1 MEEIVV
7 ASHGSVLAILG
18 PAQRQDIRA
27 SRELYAMNSSLNL
40 VVLPQRQGLI
50 VLEEQLV
57 CIA

>member
-1 MEEIVV
+1 MEDIVV

-18 PAQRQDIRA
+18 PAQRQDIPG

-57 CIA
+57 FIA